1 MDALNC
7 YTDNMQ
13 NAEKWKLTERVLDPD
28 CHFYIS
34 MQHDEKPYC
43 TNCYMRD
50 FGPRGES
57 K

>member
-1 MDALNC
+1 MIMTCRHALRC
-7 YTDNMQ
+7 YTDNMH
-13 NAEKWKLTERVLDPD
+13 NAIKLQILIVAV
-28 CHFYIS
+28 FYIS
-34 MQHDEKPYC
+34 IQHDEKPYC